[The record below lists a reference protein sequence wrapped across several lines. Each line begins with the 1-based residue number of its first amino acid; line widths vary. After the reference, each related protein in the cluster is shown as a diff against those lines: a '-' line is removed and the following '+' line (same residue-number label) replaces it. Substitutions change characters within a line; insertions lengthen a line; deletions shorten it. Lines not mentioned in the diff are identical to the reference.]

1 MKSNVKPG
9 KDTKA
14 MKAKKAKESKETK
27 GSKEV
32 DRETKALRSRKSSAY
47 HVATKK
53 ALAQGLS
60 PNKAKLAGKK
70 VASMQLG
77 LHNMGLLHYIRTR
90 AIYFPLVP
98 SKLPYIIV
106 PLGFKD
112 PV

>member
-14 MKAKKAKESKETK
+14 MKAMKAKESKESK
-27 GSKEV
+27 GSKV
-32 DRETKALRSRKSSAY
+32 DPETKALRSRKSSAY

-60 PNKAKLAGKK
+60 PNKAKLAGTK

-77 LHNMGLLHYIRTR
+77 LHKGLLHYIRTR
-90 AIYFPLVP
+90 AIL
-98 SKLPYIIV
+98 YI
-106 PLGFKD
+106 
-112 PV
+112 